1 MLGLCRKD
9 VNIPI
14 ASSGRGLRAT
24 VKPMKN
30 ILVLGGTGFV
40 GRQVCAKLAHAGW
53 RITVPSRKADTGSP
67 LRNVPQ
73 CEVVEADVHDE
84 AALTRLMAGRDAV
97 VNLVAILHGS
107 EGAFDKVHVE
117 LPQKIARAC
126 AAAGVHRLVHIS
138 ALGAGLDAPSMYQ
151 RSKARGEAAL
161 QAAAAAGTLD
171 LTLLRPSVIFGAHDK
186 FLNVFAQL
194 QRLAP
199 FVPLAGAETRFQP
212 VWVDDVAEAV
222 QRCLQDPATIGQTF
236 DACGP
241 GVFTLRELV
250 KRSGQW
256 AGVNGGRGRPVF
268 GLPLALARVQAWLME
283 LAPGEPLM
291 TRDNLD
297 SMAVDNVASGRVP
310 GLEALGITTAALES
324 IAPGYLRKR

>member
-1 MLGLCRKD
+1 MPNRREFP
-9 VNIPI
+9 V
-14 ASSGRGLRAT
+14 ASAGRGLRAT

-40 GRQVCAKLAHAGW
+40 GRQICAKLAHAGW
-53 RITVPSRKADTGSP
+53 RLTVPSRQPGKGSS
-67 LRNVPQ
+67 LAVLPQ
-73 CEVVEADVHDE
+73 LEVVEADVHDE
-84 AALTRLMAGRDAV
+84 ATLIRLMAGRDAV

-107 EGAFDKVHVE
+107 QAAFDKAHVE

-126 AAAGVHRLVHIS
+126 AAAGVRRLVHIS
-138 ALGAGLDAPSMYQ
+138 ALGAALDAPSMYQ

-161 QAAAAAGTLD
+161 QASASAGTLD
-171 LTLLRPSVIFGAHDK
+171 LTLLRPSVIFGTQDK

-212 VWVDDVAEAV
+212 VWVEDVAEAV

-250 KRSGQW
+250 KLSGQW

-268 GLPLALARVQAWLME
+268 GLPMALARLQAWVME
-283 LAPGEPLM
+283 RLPGEPLM

-297 SMAVDNVASGRVP
+297 SMAVDNVASGGVP
-310 GLEALGITTAALES
+310 GLAALGITTAALDT
-324 IAPGYLRKR
+324 IAPDYLRTR